1 MGLSGSRMNMSE
13 NSTDTSGIHITTLG
27 FLVTTLKYIFP
38 N

>member
-1 MGLSGSRMNMSE
+1 MGLSESRMNMSG
-13 NSTDTSGIHITTLG
+13 NSTDTLG